1 MEHKSYKRVY
11 KVDYKLEIVN
21 ELLKGPNHVRGI
33 AKSLGTNH
41 MNVSRKVK
49 ELSRENVVDY
59 REEGKNKTYFLK
71 KGAEARTY
79 VFMAE
84 NYRLARILRKYPE
97 LRRITERI
105 QKDGRIKLAVL
116 FGSYAKGIAKPDSDI
131 DIYVET
137 GNREIK
143 HDLELAHT
151 RMSVK
156 IGKFDPDSLI
166 AKEIVKDHVI
176 IKGAEEFYEKI
187 RFFA

>member
-1 MEHKSYKRVY
+1 MEQKSY
-11 KVDYKLEIVN
+11 KVDYRLEIVN

-33 AKSLGTNH
+33 AKRLATNH
-41 MNVSRKVK
+41 MNISRKVK

-84 NYRLARILRKYPE
+84 NYRLASTLGKYPE

-116 FGSYAKGIAKPDSDI
+116 FGSYAKGLANPGSDI

-143 HDLELAHT
+143 RDLGLAHT
-151 RMSVK
+151 KLSVK
-156 IGKFDPDSLI
+156 IGKFDPDSLV
-166 AKEIVKDHVI
+166 AKEITKNHVI

-187 RFFA
+187 RFFE